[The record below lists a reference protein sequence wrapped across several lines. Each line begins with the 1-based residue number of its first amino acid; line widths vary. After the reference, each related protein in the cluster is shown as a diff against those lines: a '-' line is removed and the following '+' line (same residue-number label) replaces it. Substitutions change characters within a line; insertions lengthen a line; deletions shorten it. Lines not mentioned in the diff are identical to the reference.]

1 MSDAPVVNPPQ
12 QQQQQKQAT
21 AAQIRRIAK
30 ARPYVPI
37 HELRRTYGLPGD
49 EDLTVKIA
57 TPDGDAWVGLPE
69 REAKLIEGLVH
80 QGEIGLIFHE
90 MPRAR
95 VVLGIYGSTLHA

>member
-1 MSDAPVVNPPQ
+1 MV
-12 QQQQQKQAT
+12 
-21 AAQIRRIAK
+21 RIK
-30 ARPYVPI
+30 
-37 HELRRTYGLPGD
+37 
-49 EDLTVKIA
+49 

-69 REAKLIEGLVH
+69 REAKLIEGLLN

>member
-1 MSDAPVVNPPQ
+1 MSDALASSPPA
-12 QQQQQKQAT
+12 QQQKQAT
-21 AAQIRRIAK
+21 AAQLRRMAR

-37 HELRRTYGLPGD
+37 HEIRRTYALAGD
-49 EDLTVKIA
+49 EDLTVKIK

-69 REAKLIEGLVH
+69 REAKLIEGLLN